1 MKSSGILILAL
12 ALCIPAAVLLPGAC
26 SGGFAKKPVPLRY
39 VCNDVRYGGFYASGH
54 FPVYVDFEIN

>member
-26 SGGFAKKPVPLRY
+26 SGGF
-39 VCNDVRYGGFYASGH
+39 YASDH
-54 FPVYVDFEIN
+54 FPVNLDYKIK

>member
-26 SGGFAKKPVPLRY
+26 
-39 VCNDVRYGGFYASGH
+39 YGGFYASDH
-54 FPVYVDFEIN
+54 FPLYVDFEIK